1 MFMKR
6 TMTLILA
13 LLLLLASC
21 GGTETETTAETAA
34 QTEAAAVETELMDN
48 LPERDYGGADYVI
61 LSAAEQWQH
70 TYAVEE
76 STGDVLK
83 DAVYERNM
91 AVEERFG
98 VDLQYEVVNGYSAG
112 TAIVTDKLR
121 GSVQAGDA
129 VYDLIAASSA
139 YTAPY
144 ITGGLLQN
152 MTKMEYLDFDAPWY
166 FKETNAYLTV
176 DGKLY
181 IAAGSF
187 GFNTID
193 QCGALFFNKEMMDDL
208 GEEYPYQTVLDGKWT
223 YDKMLA
229 LSEKAAMDLDG
240 DGATTGVDR
249 FGLLSTQDESLPWLA
264 YGMGYLITS
273 PDADGVPAFVGAT
286 EKTVDILD
294 QLSLLK
300 NNKTAYYACSIDP
313 AEEMIPMF
321 AAGQTLFAAY
331 CLKLAPYEE
340 MRNAPDFGIIPM
352 PKLEESQKMY
362 YSKAFVDVA
371 AFPMVLKD
379 AEMSQIVLE
388 GLQCSSHIDV
398 LPAYYDVVLQRK
410 LTRDED
416 SAAMIDL
423 IREGIICDFG
433 MAFFS
438 VLSTELFSIT
448 PLIESGSFATWWAGQ
463 ENALNTKLDNLL
475 ETLAT
480 LDTEG

>member
-1 MFMKR
+1 MKR
-6 TMTLILA
+6 TMTLVLA

-21 GGTETETTAETAA
+21 GGGTETETTAETAV
-34 QTEAAAVETELMDN
+34 QTEAAAVETELTDN

-61 LSAAEQWQH
+61 LAAAEQWQN
-70 TYAVEE
+70 TYAAEE
-76 STGDVLK
+76 STGDVLN
-83 DAVYERNM
+83 DAVFHRNT

-98 VDLQYEVVNGYSAG
+98 VGLQYEVVNGYTAG

-129 VYDLIAASSA
+129 VYDLMTASSA

-166 FKETNAYLTV
+166 FHETNANLTV

-193 QCGALFFNKEMMDDL
+193 QCGALFFNKELMVDL

-223 YDKMLA
+223 YDKMLV
-229 LSEKAAMDLDG
+229 LCEKAAMDLDG
-240 DGATTGVDR
+240 DGASTGADR
-249 FGLLSTQDESLPWLA
+249 FGLLSTQDESLQWLA
-264 YGMGYLITS
+264 YGMGYLITK
-273 PDADGVPAFVGAT
+273 PDAEGFPAFVGAT
-286 EKTVDILD
+286 EQSVDILD
-294 QLSLLK
+294 LLSLLK
-300 NNKTAYYACSIDP
+300 SNKTAYYSCAINPPD
-313 AEEMIPMF
+313 EMIPMF

-340 MRNAPDFGIIPM
+340 MRNAPDFGILPM
-352 PKLEESQKMY
+352 PKLDESQKMY

-388 GLQCSSHIDV
+388 GLQSSSHFDV

-438 VLSTELFSIT
+438 VLSAELFQIE
-448 PLIESGSFATWWAGQ
+448 PLIRNGSFSTWWAGQ
-463 ENALNTKLDNLL
+463 EKGLNTKLDGLL

>member
-1 MFMKR
+1 MKR
-6 TMTLILA
+6 TMTLVLA

-21 GGTETETTAETAA
+21 GGSAAPETEMAETAA
-34 QTEAAAVETELMDN
+34 QTEAAVETELTDN

-61 LSAAEQWQH
+61 LAAAEQWQN
-70 TYAVEE
+70 TYAAEE
-76 STGDVLK
+76 STGDVLN
-83 DAVYERNM
+83 DAVFNRNA
-91 AVEERFG
+91 AVDERFG
-98 VDLQYEVVNGYSAG
+98 VDLQYEVVNGYTAG
-112 TAIVTDKLR
+112 TSLVTDKLR

-129 VYDLIAASSA
+129 VYDLLVASSA

-152 MTKMEYLDFDAPWY
+152 LTKMEYLNFDAPWY
-166 FKETNAYLTV
+166 FKETNNNLTV

-208 GEEYPYQTVLDGKWT
+208 GEEHPYQTVLDGKWT
-223 YDKMLA
+223 YDKMLT
-229 LSEKAAMDLDG
+229 LCEKAAMDLNG
-240 DGATTGVDR
+240 DGNFTGEDR
-249 FGLLSTQDESLPWLA
+249 YGILSTEYEALQWLA
-264 YGMGYLITS
+264 YGMGYLITT
-273 PDADGVPAFVGAT
+273 PDENNLPSLVGPTEAT
-286 EKTVDILD
+286 VKLLD
-294 QLSLLK
+294 HLANLK
-300 NNKTAYYACSIDP
+300 QNKSIYYQAKITPPD
-313 AEEMIPMF
+313 EMIPMF
-321 AAGQTLFAAY
+321 SAGQALFAAY

-340 MRNAPDFGIIPM
+340 MREAPDFGIIPM
-352 PKLEESQKMY
+352 PKLNEQQDMY
-362 YSKAFVDVA
+362 YSKAFVDIA

-379 AEMSQIVLE
+379 TEMSQIVLE
-388 GLQCSSHIDV
+388 GLQSSSHFDV

-433 MAFFS
+433 MAFFQ
-438 VLSTELFSIT
+438 VLSAELFQIE
-448 PLIESGSFATWWAGQ
+448 PLIRNGSFTTWWAAQ
-463 ENALNTKLDNLL
+463 EKGLNTKLEGLL
-475 ETLAT
+475 EKLAT